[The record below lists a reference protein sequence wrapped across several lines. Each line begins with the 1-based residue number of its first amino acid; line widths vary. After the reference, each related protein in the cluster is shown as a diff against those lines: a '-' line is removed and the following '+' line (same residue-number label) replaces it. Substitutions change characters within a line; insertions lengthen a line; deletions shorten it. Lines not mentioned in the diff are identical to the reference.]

1 MGSFPRGSPS
11 SSSAP
16 PPQQQVTGPP
26 EPEMNVP
33 GQQSKGKGEELWF
46 SCTERSLSS
55 QQVYQDM
62 SLSLLSYVHRFSSSY
77 PLADFASMPQP
88 PQPQQ
93 PHHLYPNQ
101 GPPLPGSAPY
111 PHTMGTTVNLAEHT
125 RRQNVARHKA
135 GLPPIAPNDPNYPN
149 PNATQ
154 PPAAALDARHEAA
167 RRVALGLDTRPTKQ
181 QQTQPQYPSSG
192 APAPMQYKPLIQNG
206 SSQTQQYQKTQTAKQ
221 TKTAAVA
228 SANNAIN
235 AQTQQVLPENKA
247 TARPTWSEARLAG
260 DVAKKDAATTE
271 IKYGDPSIAPVLGEK
286 LQSLCKSI
294 DPSYVLDSEV
304 QERLVELADSFVDKV
319 TKDALRLAKHRGSSC
334 LDVVDV
340 SLALKKGYGLSVP
353 GLGPPSVAAD
363 GAPKSSVLGGWM
375 FAGKVNAGVDGD
387 DEPDAKKR
395 KIVGNAA
402 AANM

>member
-1 MGSFPRGSPS
+1 
-11 SSSAP
+11 
-16 PPQQQVTGPP
+16 
-26 EPEMNVP
+26 
-33 GQQSKGKGEELWF
+33 
-46 SCTERSLSS
+46 
-55 QQVYQDM
+55 
-62 SLSLLSYVHRFSSSY
+62 
-77 PLADFASMPQP
+77 
-88 PQPQQ
+88 
-93 PHHLYPNQ
+93 
-101 GPPLPGSAPY
+101 
-111 PHTMGTTVNLAEHT
+111 MGTTVNLAEHT

-228 SANNAIN
+228 SASNAIN
-235 AQTQQVLPENKA
+235 AQTQQVPPENKA